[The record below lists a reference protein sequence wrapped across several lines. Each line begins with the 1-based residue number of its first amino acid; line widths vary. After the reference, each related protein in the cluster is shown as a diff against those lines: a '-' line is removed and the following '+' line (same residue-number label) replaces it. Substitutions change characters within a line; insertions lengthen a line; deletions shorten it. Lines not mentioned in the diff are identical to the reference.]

1 MNQAEETAAFAG
13 GTHGDSIDP
22 AHDWEVTLSPAFGI
36 GPDGL
41 VEVPGRNVV
50 MTGGRAIDVVGSR
63 WHPVQ
68 NREVLSI
75 ARGVALSAGGN
86 VTRSG
91 ETGSGRRFWAKVDI
105 GSSMCVV
112 VTSAHTGSG
121 GLTVTPY
128 VEEAGALVR
137 VGLKPGLS
145 WPHGPTLEAR
155 IAGSEDI
162 AGFISD
168 WKSKVTSSK
177 AAMQK
182 TQLPPAAFVQACSGL
197 FLAKNR
203 TKKREEN
210 RKDVLDTLAGKW
222 SAASDGRLDAWSSL
236 VTVCRWL
243 DAERPGPDA
252 DRAEV
257 TLDEGS
263 WVVRAKAEAWV
274 WSASVMPA
282 DPR

>member
-1 MNQAEETAAFAG
+1 MDHAEEAAVLSAG
-13 GTHGDSIDP
+13 TPGDSIDP

-50 MTGGRAIDVVGSR
+50 MAGGRAIDVVGSR

-75 ARGVALSAGGN
+75 ARAVALSTGGK

-105 GSSMCVV
+105 GGSMCVI

-155 IAGSEDI
+155 IAESENI
-162 AGFISD
+162 AEFIAE
-168 WKSKVTSSK
+168 WKTRVISSR
-177 AAMQK
+177 AVMQK
-182 TQLPPAAFVQACSGL
+182 TKLIPAAFVQACSGL

-210 RKDVLDTLAGKW
+210 RKDVLDTLAGRW
-222 SAASDGRLDAWSSL
+222 NAASDGRLDAWSSL
-236 VTVCRWL
+236 VTVCKWL
-243 DAERPGPDA
+243 DVERPGPEA

-257 TLDEGS
+257 SLDEGS
-263 WVVRAKAEAWV
+263 WIVRAKTEAWV
-274 WSASVMPA
+274 WSASVLPA